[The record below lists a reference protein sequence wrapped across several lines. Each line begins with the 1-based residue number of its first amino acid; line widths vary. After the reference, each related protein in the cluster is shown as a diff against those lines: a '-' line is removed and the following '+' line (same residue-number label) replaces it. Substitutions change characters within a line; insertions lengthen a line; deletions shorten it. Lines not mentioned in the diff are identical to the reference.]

1 MTRKFKECLSI
12 DDAAQMLYKAGC
24 NVFKIA
30 DELSLD
36 ISEVR
41 EILKLRENEGNAVVK
56 VDEAVVNKVRY
67 DLEMPM
73 DKSAELKIYNERV
86 IRNASRER
94 DYIALNYEVGELALT
109 AIKEGL
115 KFYETFDMH
124 NKGISIE
131 RLQLAV
137 QTMDKIKIT
146 LNKESDRINAAA
158 AAQNAVEP
166 PKEVEMPKFEVEFI
180 KCNN

>member
-1 MTRKFKECLSI
+1 MTRKFKESLPI

-30 DELSLD
+30 DELSLG

-56 VDEAVVNKVRY
+56 IDEAVVNKVRY

-86 IRNASRER
+86 IRNVARER

-109 AIKEGL
+109 AVKEGL
-115 KFYETFDMH
+115 KFYENFDIS
-124 NKGISIE
+124 NKEISIE
-131 RLQLAV
+131 RLQLAI
-137 QTMDKIKIT
+137 QAIDKIKIT
-146 LNKESDRINAAA
+146 LNKESDRINAVA
-158 AAQNAVEP
+158 AAQVAVEP
-166 PKEVEMPKFEVEFI
+166 PKEIEMPRISVRFRDDG
-180 KCNN
+180 